1 MTNTTNIETI
11 TEQKAAMMIN
21 RIDFIKD
28 RFGDDGLADVLAAL
42 REDQRV
48 RLTQPLLSSQW
59 LSMDTSADFLEAVLK
74 TVAKGDEQVIVEM
87 GRFSAEKAL
96 SGIYRMFVKFGS
108 ASFIIG
114 RGAAVFRTMFNGG
127 QSKAESLGPKE
138 ALWTSEGFTT
148 HHRLIEVVMYGWMI
162 RALELSGAKNVKATV
177 VTSLKGGKG
186 KFEIKGV
193 WE

>member
-28 RFGDDGLADVLAAL
+28 RFGDNGLADVLGAL
-42 REDQRV
+42 REDQRE

-96 SGIYRMFVKFGS
+96 CGIYSMFVKFGS

-114 RGAAVFRTMFNGG
+114 RGAAVFRTMFIR
-127 QSKAESLGPKE
+127 GP
-138 ALWTSEGFTT
+138 AL
-148 HHRLIEVVMYGWMI
+148 RLAPRGYY
-162 RALELSGAKNVKATV
+162 
-177 VTSLKGGKG
+177 
-186 KFEIKGV
+186 
-193 WE
+193 